1 MKRSILMMMVC
12 LIAVLNV
19 AGQGINFFKG
29 NYQEAL
35 AKAAETNKMVF
46 IDFYTEWCGPCK
58 MMAKE
63 VFTDK
68 SVGEYY
74 NGKFIAIQLNAEDPA
89 NKAVVKQFKISA
101 YPTLAYVRS
110 DGKVVLQKTGSM
122 SIEEFLKQ
130 GKVATGEE
138 LGFEDLYAKYKRS
151 KNDLDVLQQLL
162 KEAPAFVSAQEGIE
176 SEKWVSRVN
185 KMYSEYIKQKMGA
198 DLINKTDYNIILT
211 YHDNTKQDDPL
222 IEFINKNLAAY
233 RQVMGDAPAYF
244 IIEHNDN
251 VMKNLAKAGK
261 EEYKKYLERVRG
273 DLKAAY
279 DVIAKTDVSPYEKS
293 KSYYDGIYTLYYE
306 KDVKKYMEQMND
318 YFKILGANA
327 TGEDYGGAAQNMYD
341 AMGSKLPKEA
351 HMQAVEWMKQAL
363 QDKDVA
369 SMDKINYLVMLGD
382 SYKMM
387 AEYGSAKECYNQALL
402 ASYQLDMQM
411 TQLMI
416 QNVVNRKLGELELLQ
431 EE

>member
-1 MKRSILMMMVC
+1 MKRSILVMMVC
-12 LIAVLNV
+12 LIAVFNV

-138 LGFEDLYAKYKRS
+138 LGFEDLYAQYKRS

-185 KMYSEYIKQKMGA
+185 KMYSEYIKKKMRA
-198 DLINKTDYNIILT
+198 D
-211 YHDNTKQDDPL
+211 
-222 IEFINKNLAAY
+222 
-233 RQVMGDAPAYF
+233 
-244 IIEHNDN
+244 
-251 VMKNLAKAGK
+251 
-261 EEYKKYLERVRG
+261 
-273 DLKAAY
+273 
-279 DVIAKTDVSPYEKS
+279 
-293 KSYYDGIYTLYYE
+293 
-306 KDVKKYMEQMND
+306 
-318 YFKILGANA
+318 
-327 TGEDYGGAAQNMYD
+327 
-341 AMGSKLPKEA
+341 
-351 HMQAVEWMKQAL
+351 
-363 QDKDVA
+363 
-369 SMDKINYLVMLGD
+369 
-382 SYKMM
+382 
-387 AEYGSAKECYNQALL
+387 
-402 ASYQLDMQM
+402 
-411 TQLMI
+411 
-416 QNVVNRKLGELELLQ
+416 
-431 EE
+431 